1 VELTFIFRGLK
12 IHKYLSSVS
21 PGSSI
26 DGVVLRHRELS
37 LEQDDV
43 YEFSYFADE
52 PYNKSWMSSG
62 ILKKIN

>member
-1 VELTFIFRGLK
+1 MNID
-12 IHKYLSSVS
+12 IPPP

-37 LEQDDV
+37 LEQDM
-43 YEFSYFADE
+43 YEFSYFADG

-62 ILKKIN
+62 VLKKIN